1 MEQIEKLL
9 SEITR
14 KEWIQYQWI
23 DVTQM
28 GDAGRFMLRGFKRT
42 PEEAFEAMNQ
52 WDCVEEELVDNDNKD
67 GKESK
72 VISA

>member
-1 MEQIEKLL
+1 METIEKSL

-14 KEWIQYQWI
+14 KEWIQYQWN

-28 GDAGRFMLRGFKRT
+28 GDVERFMLRGFKRT

-52 WDCVEEELVDNDNKD
+52 WDCVEEELADDKD
-67 GKESK
+67 EKESEG
-72 VISA
+72 V

>member
-1 MEQIEKLL
+1 MNRLIEKSL

-14 KEWIQYQWI
+14 KEWIQYQWN

-28 GDAGRFMLRGFKRT
+28 GDAERFMLRGFKRT

-52 WDCVEEELVDNDNKD
+52 WDCIEEELADNNEDE
-67 GKESK
+67 KESEG
-72 VISA
+72 VE